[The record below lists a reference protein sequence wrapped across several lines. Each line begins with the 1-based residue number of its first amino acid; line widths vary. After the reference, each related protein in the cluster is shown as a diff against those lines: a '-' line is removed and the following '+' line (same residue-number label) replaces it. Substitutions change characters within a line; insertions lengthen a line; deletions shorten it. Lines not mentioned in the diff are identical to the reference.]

1 MSTDLKRIGYWNDNA
16 APRCDPASIF
26 IDLLRVLGGDRGLP
40 DPRDC
45 VDPHWRDTPEG
56 RVEFAAVLSHI
67 RSGRTHEAFYG
78 YSWCRICHRNDNGTK
93 DLTDGVY
100 IWPEGYAHYIE
111 AHGVKPPQD
120 FIEHV
125 MSKASDYVVMYGAPW

>member
-1 MSTDLKRIGYWNDNA
+1 MRPGASMGRDILDLA
-16 APRCDPASIF
+16 VA
-26 IDLLRVLGGDRGLP
+26 LLTGKVPDRLP

-45 VDPHWRDTPEG
+45 VDTHWRDTAMG
-56 RVEFAAVLSHI
+56 RVEFASVLAHL

-93 DLTDGVY
+93 DLTDGTYV
-100 IWPEGYAHYIE
+100 WPEGYAHYIE

-125 MSKASDYVVMYGAPW
+125 MSKAGDFVVMYGAPW